1 LLKVYGIKNCN
12 TVKKSL
18 DWLTNQNFKYEF
30 YDIKKNILNKSL
42 LDVWIKNLGNE
53 YTWKSLI
60 NRTSLSW
67 KQLGEEEKNTLSELD
82 NAINAINAIIDK
94 PTLMKRPVITEHEK
108 VILIGFDENLY
119 KKKLK

>member
-1 LLKVYGIKNCN
+1 MLKVYGIKNCN

>member
-1 LLKVYGIKNCN
+1 MLKVYGIKNCN

-82 NAINAINAIIDK
+82 NAINAIIDK